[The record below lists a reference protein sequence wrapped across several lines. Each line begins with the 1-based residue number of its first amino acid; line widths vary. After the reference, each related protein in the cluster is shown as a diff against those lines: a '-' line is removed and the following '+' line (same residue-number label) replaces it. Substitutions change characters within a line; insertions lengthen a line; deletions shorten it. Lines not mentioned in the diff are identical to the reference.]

1 MSEAQTDQEPTME
14 EILSSIRRIISEDEQ
29 EGGPVTMGQAP
40 SAAVA
45 SAGPEQEE
53 DMGYADVNQ
62 AVDLTDMVL
71 DDGTVV
77 ELGPDGNPASET
89 SGKDSGLPDD
99 PGFQAKLDALGL
111 VASQHGKNRVAGL
124 LDSVTADTAA
134 AAFATLANTRAERA
148 TTLEELVKELL
159 RPMLK
164 SWLDEHLSTVV
175 ERLVER
181 EITKLSG
188 PADDQA

>member
-29 EGGPVTMGQAP
+29 EGEAGAVAQAP
-40 SAAVA
+40 
-45 SAGPEQEE
+45 GPSVGSTESEQGE
-53 DMGYADVNQ
+53 DLGYADVNQ

-77 ELGPDGNPASET
+77 ELGPDGNPFSDS
-89 SGKDSGLPDD
+89 SGKGSGRSDD

-111 VASQHGKNRVAGL
+111 VTSQHGKNKISGL

-134 AAFATLANTRAERA
+134 AAFAQLANTRAERS

-188 PADDQA
+188 PDDQT